1 MKRTQILMLVVLS
14 LLAQETFAQRNYKR
28 AHSTMLDDAKFLLA
42 EGQYLEASKIYKR
55 LLPVDTNFIEVYY
68 EMAQCELN
76 LPGQRDQAAVHL
88 AKCAAAGHIE
98 ATFDLAMVRHREER
112 FDEAIDLLNRYRSMF
127 GREVPDAD
135 VERHLATA
143 RTAKELMGA
152 PVDAR
157 IRNLGGAINSEGN
170 DHCPLVTADGNMMY
184 FTSRREGTTGGMR
197 DASGRMFEDIYYA
210 RRIDG
215 VWSTA
220 ANAGAPLNSAMHDA
234 TVGLNPDGSSMIIY
248 RTSPEHM
255 SGDLYESRR
264 AGGRWQSPELMTP
277 RINSEFHETSAS
289 IAPEGNEIYFASDRP
304 GGFGGRDL
312 YRIRRLPN
320 GEWSLP
326 LNLGPT
332 VNTAQDE
339 DAPFLHSDGVT
350 LFFSSKGHR
359 TMGGFDIFRSVL
371 KDTDN
376 NGWTDPENMGF
387 PLNTVSDDIF
397 FCLSEDGRTG
407 YFSSERPGGLGG
419 QDIHIVEFPSSQLE
433 YLVVC
438 GLVTDASEE
447 PVRARIT
454 LLEGDD
460 GEVAGVFN
468 TNERTGRYV
477 MVVEPGST
485 YSMVVEAKGFDT
497 RTSRIKAGNVLDD
510 DREMSMD
517 IVLVRNERTAR
528 ILKE

>member
-1 MKRTQILMLVVLS
+1 
-14 LLAQETFAQRNYKR
+14 
-28 AHSTMLDDAKFLLA
+28 
-42 EGQYLEASKIYKR
+42 
-55 LLPVDTNFIEVYY
+55 
-68 EMAQCELN
+68 
-76 LPGQRDQAAVHL
+76 
-88 AKCAAAGHIE
+88 
-98 ATFDLAMVRHREER
+98 
-112 FDEAIDLLNRYRSMF
+112 
-127 GREVPDAD
+127 
-135 VERHLATA
+135 
-143 RTAKELMGA
+143 
-152 PVDAR
+152 
-157 IRNLGGAINSEGN
+157 
-170 DHCPLVTADGNMMY
+170 
-184 FTSRREGTTGGMR
+184 
-197 DASGRMFEDIYYA
+197 
-210 RRIDG
+210 
-215 VWSTA
+215 
-220 ANAGAPLNSAMHDA
+220 
-234 TVGLNPDGSSMIIY
+234 
-248 RTSPEHM
+248 
-255 SGDLYESRR
+255 
-264 AGGRWQSPELMTP
+264 
-277 RINSEFHETSAS
+277 
-289 IAPEGNEIYFASDRP
+289 
-304 GGFGGRDL
+304 
-312 YRIRRLPN
+312 
-320 GEWSLP
+320 
-326 LNLGPT
+326 
-332 VNTAQDE
+332 
-339 DAPFLHSDGVT
+339 
-350 LFFSSKGHR
+350 
-359 TMGGFDIFRSVL
+359 MGGFDIFRSVL

-387 PLNTVSDDIF
+387 PVNTVSDDIF

-454 LLEGDD
+454 LWEGDD